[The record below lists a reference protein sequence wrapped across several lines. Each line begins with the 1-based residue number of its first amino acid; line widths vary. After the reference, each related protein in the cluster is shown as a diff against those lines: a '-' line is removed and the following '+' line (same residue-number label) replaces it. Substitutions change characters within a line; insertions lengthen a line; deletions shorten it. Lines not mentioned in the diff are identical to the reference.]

1 MAILFSYFMQM
12 YIHVMHAFYYLYV
25 MYIVVKYV
33 QKSGGHPEG
42 LKCGAFA
49 SVTLVSN
56 DNTSS
61 ILQLSILW

>member
-12 YIHVMHAFYYLYV
+12 YIHECMHFTIYTLC
-25 MYIVVKYV
+25 IVVKYV